1 MERFPQLLFV
11 QTAREDS
18 HLVASAF
25 CFLDQRH
32 RQRHPPT
39 ATPACLLTLKPALP
53 AVVFPALLRAFL
65 TGANNVQ
72 HTAKH
77 PQLLMDCRWLEAV
90 FLNHPGS
97 VLICTCA

>member
-11 QTAREDS
+11 LTAREDS

-32 RQRHPPT
+32 PQRHPPT

-53 AVVFPALLRAFL
+53 AVVFPALLQSSLA
-65 TGANNVQ
+65 GAN
-72 HTAKH
+72 
-77 PQLLMDCRWLEAV
+77 
-90 FLNHPGS
+90 S
-97 VLICTCA
+97 VAIHSDKNRTSDVVRDEPKVGVMHDAGCIS